1 MVTEKKN
8 PLQLK
13 KRKNLLWVDSFCE
26 AIDQLFQ
33 GLSIL
38 RARDSKALDSILEL
52 DDKDRHALYLQS
64 QYQPVSASTIQP
76 VQER

>member
-1 MVTEKKN
+1 M
-8 PLQLK
+8 
-13 KRKNLLWVDSFCE
+13 DSFCE

-33 GLSIL
+33 GLGIL

-52 DDKDRHALYLQS
+52 DDKDRHAPCLQK